1 MALAPLYCTNCGAAN
16 QTGAQFCSKCGQTF
30 QIATP
35 STQSAIPPRV
45 ASLPPQVASLAP
57 RSVVSSANVWSIG
70 RRQVVAMIAGT
81 AIFGFLNYAL
91 GLLYNSASSNSPLF
105 NPIFPWFIGGFSY
118 SPTLGTILFGLP
130 FTIIFFFGAK
140 FGPWVGVVSAVVGS
154 FLGDFIAFHVLSPWY
169 FYVQLAILG
178 FFPGLALSRTLRH
191 SNNRGTISYAV
202 AMSAVGIVISGIF
215 GASGDSLAN
224 HVPWFFDFFTLT
236 SGYIIGLIL
245 LPILLRVYNATA
257 WGRKGTFTTP

>member
-1 MALAPLYCTNCGAAN
+1 MALSPLYCTNCGVAN
-16 QTGAQFCSKCGQTF
+16 HAGAQLCSNCGQPL

-35 STQSAIPPRV
+35 SQV
-45 ASLPPQVASLAP
+45 PQATP
-57 RSVVSSANVWSIG
+57 SSANVWSIG

-81 AIFGFLNYAL
+81 ALFGFLDYAL
-91 GLLYNSASSNSPLF
+91 GLLYSSASNNSPLF
-105 NPIFPWFIGGFSY
+105 NPLFPWFIGGFSY
-118 SPTLGTILFGLP
+118 SPTLGTIIFGLP
-130 FTIIFFFGAK
+130 FTIIYFFGAK

-154 FLGDFIAFHVLSPWY
+154 LLGDYIAFHVLSPWY
-169 FYVQLAILG
+169 FYIQLAILG

-191 SNNRGTISYAV
+191 SKSRGAISHAV

-215 GASGDSLAN
+215 GASGDSIAN

-245 LPILLRVYNATA
+245 LPILLLVYNATVR
-257 WGRKGTFTTP
+257 GRKSTLTTP